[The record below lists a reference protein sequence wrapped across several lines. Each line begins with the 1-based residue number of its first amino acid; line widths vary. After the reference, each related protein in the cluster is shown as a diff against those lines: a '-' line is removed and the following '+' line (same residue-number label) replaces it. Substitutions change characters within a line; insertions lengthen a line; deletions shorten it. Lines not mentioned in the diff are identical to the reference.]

1 MNKEKDLFQ
10 ENPHQRD
17 PDVIMTLWYMLFY
30 QQNEINHL
38 QLELQNTKHDLIH
51 DPLTKLKTRSYFLE
65 HLNIELSKLDHPQK
79 ERRVK
84 HTEIQHISLLF
95 IDIDLFKDA
104 NDAFGHATGDL
115 VLKTVADILDTRQPR
130 PLRQDDVVA
139 RFGGDE
145 IVISL
150 VGADEQQA
158 AAKAEELRILVNKE
172 TKTQFASTYPDL
184 NCTLSIGVASATTK
198 MSADQLIRQADQ
210 AMYAAKRGGRNRV
223 RTFSSL
229 TSEELQLMKS

>member
-1 MNKEKDLFQ
+1 MNKETALFQ
-10 ENPHQRD
+10 EDPQKRD
-17 PDVIMTLWYMLFY
+17 PDVIMALWYMLSY
-30 QQNEINHL
+30 QQNEINRL
-38 QLELQNTKHDLIH
+38 QLELQQTKHDLIH
-51 DPLTKLKTRSYFLE
+51 DPLTKLKTRSYFLD
-65 HLNIELSKLDHPQK
+65 HLNIEIAKLDHPQK
-79 ERRVK
+79 ERRTE
-84 HTEIQHISLLF
+84 HTEIEHISLLF
-95 IDIDLFKDA
+95 IDIDRFKNI
-104 NDAFGHATGDL
+104 NDTLGHATGDL

-139 RFGGDE
+139 RFGGEE

-158 AAKAEELRILVNKE
+158 AAKAEELKILVNKE

-184 NCTLSIGVASATTK
+184 SCTLSIGVASATAK

-210 AMYAAKRGGRNRV
+210 AMYAAKRGGRDRV

-229 TSEELQLMKS
+229 TSAELQLMKS